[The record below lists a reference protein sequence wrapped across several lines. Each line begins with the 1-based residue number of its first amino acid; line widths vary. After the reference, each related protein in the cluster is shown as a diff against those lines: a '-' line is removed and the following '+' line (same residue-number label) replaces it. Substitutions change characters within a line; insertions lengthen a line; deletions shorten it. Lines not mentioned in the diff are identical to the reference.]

1 MLTLECAQ
9 VSSRDSKQRFV
20 RAVESAHGPRL
31 RRFLAS
37 RLREGMADLPDMVQ
51 EVYLRLLRVE
61 SPESIENPEAYVLT
75 IAKHVLYEHRTR
87 RVPTAGAAD
96 IGQFEHQL
104 ATEPADDPEVRAV
117 SAERLA
123 ILRQALSGLSPKA
136 RAVLVLHRVE
146 GLTLEE
152 IGRRLGVSRSMAK
165 KYLAKA
171 LARCRATGGG
181 E

>member
-1 MLTLECAQ
+1 M
-9 VSSRDSKQRFV
+9 SSHETKQQFV
-20 RAVESAHGPRL
+20 RAVASAHGVRL
-31 RRFLAS
+31 RRFLSS
-37 RLREGMADLPDMVQ
+37 RLREGLADVPDMMQ

-87 RVPTAGAAD
+87 RAPTTGAVD
-96 IGQFEHQL
+96 IGQFEDRL
-104 ATEPADDPEVRAV
+104 ATEPTDEPEERVL

-123 ILRQALSGLSPKA
+123 ILREALAGLSPKA
-136 RAVLVLHRVE
+136 RAVLVLHRIE

-152 IGRRLGVSRSMAK
+152 IGRRIGVSRSMAK

-171 LARCRATGGG
+171 LARCRANGGRD
-181 E
+181 

>member
-1 MLTLECAQ
+1 MASQE
-9 VSSRDSKQRFV
+9 SKQQFV
-20 RAVESAHGPRL
+20 RAVESAHGTRL

-37 RLREGMADLPDMVQ
+37 RLREGLADVPDMVQ

-87 RVPTAGAAD
+87 HAPTTGAMD
-96 IGQFEHQL
+96 IGQFEDRL
-104 ATEPADDPEVRAV
+104 ATEPADEPEERAL

-123 ILRQALSGLSPKA
+123 LLRQALAGLSPKA
-136 RAVLVLHRVE
+136 QAVLVLHRVE

-152 IGRRLGVSRSMAK
+152 IGRRIGVSRSMAK

-171 LARCRATGGG
+171 LARCRGNDGQD
-181 E
+181 